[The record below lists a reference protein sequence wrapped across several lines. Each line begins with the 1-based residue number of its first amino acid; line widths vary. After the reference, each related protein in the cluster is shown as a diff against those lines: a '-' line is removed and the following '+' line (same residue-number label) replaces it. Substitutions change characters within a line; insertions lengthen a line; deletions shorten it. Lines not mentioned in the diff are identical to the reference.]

1 VRVALHESAT
11 NDFGLDDIEP
21 EESQGANRVRVSA
34 IIVIND
40 QPPAT
45 SSRGDA
51 SFARSG
57 LSRCPITCA
66 EILGQSVVERTILR
80 LRQAGVESISLIG
93 GREVYS
99 LPVGKAL
106 EVVCTENSAARWP
119 AAQRKVAEQKAQGIS
134 SVIVIGLG
142 AYIEVNV
149 PSAVKFHLAHG
160 TPLTQLEDCDGN
172 ALDFWIVDTE
182 WFRTAATGCT
192 FPFRY
197 GEFPGL
203 PVPCKMT
210 GYVNR
215 LQDAADF
222 RRLVVDSF
230 LAKCEIRP
238 RGSEMKP
245 GIWMDDGARVHRNAR
260 LVAPIY
266 LGRYARVDSSAVV
279 TRFSNVEREAYI
291 GGGTVVDQASI
302 LPHTVLG
309 RGLDVS
315 RSVVHGNTLVNLDRN
330 IVLKIDDPNLIRD
343 TARMDPRVRVL
354 DRGRQTTRREP
365 FGEFAYM
372 QVLSRAAGRF
382 SEVFFKG

>member
-1 VRVALHESAT
+1 
-11 NDFGLDDIEP
+11 
-21 EESQGANRVRVSA
+21 VRVSA

-45 SSRGDA
+45 SSRGDVP
-51 SFARSG
+51 FTRSG

-66 EILGQSVVERTILR
+66 DILGQSVVDRTISR

-93 GREVYS
+93 GRDAYS
-99 LPVGKAL
+99 PPVGKAL
-106 EVVCTENSAARWP
+106 EVIYTENPFARWP
-119 AAQRKVAEQKAQGIS
+119 AAQRKVAEQKGQGIS

-142 AYIEVNV
+142 AYMEVNV

-160 TPLTQLEDCDGN
+160 TPLTQLEDSDGN
-172 ALDFWIVDTE
+172 TLDFWIVDTE

-203 PVPCKMT
+203 PVPWKMT

-238 RGSEMKP
+238 RGTEVKP
-245 GIWMDDGARVHRNAR
+245 GIWMDDGVRVHRNTR
-260 LVAPIY
+260 LVAPVY
-266 LGRYARVDSSAVV
+266 LGQYARVDSSAVV
-279 TRFSNVEREAYI
+279 TRFSNVERDAHVC
-291 GGGTVVDQASI
+291 GGTVVDQASI
-302 LPHTVLG
+302 LPHTLVG
-309 RGLDVS
+309 EGLDVS
-315 RSVVHGNTLVNLDRN
+315 RSVVQGNTLANLDHN

-343 TARMDPRVRVL
+343 TARMEPRVRAL
-354 DRGRQTTRREP
+354 DRGRQPASREV
-365 FGEFAYM
+365 FGEFAYL

-382 SEVFFKG
+382 SEVFFKGQI